1 VSSTPAKITL
11 LPRRKGK
18 SYIIVGQ
25 MDLSALC
32 LPFVDT
38 CKLPSYLKARLS
50 VARHEAA
57 NSGSARSTESREAT
71 QRPCGSGAA
80 HAATALA
87 AGNDGHSRASGHGT
101 DGRSTPDQSEGEN
114 DH

>member
-1 VSSTPAKITL
+1 
-11 LPRRKGK
+11 
-18 SYIIVGQ
+18 
-25 MDLSALC
+25 
-32 LPFVDT
+32 
-38 CKLPSYLKARLS
+38 LKARLS

-87 AGNDGHSRASGHGT
+87 AGNDGHSRASGHGA